1 MNITQWATLASDRLL
16 GRRITGVRYM
26 TDRERNDL
34 AWDCRAL
41 VLELDDGSQVIPS
54 ADCEGNAPGALFI
67 VSHKGYETLPPY

>member
-1 MNITQWATLASDRLL
+1 
-16 GRRITGVRYM
+16 M
-26 TDRERNDL
+26 TEREKNDL

-54 ADCEGNAPGALFI
+54 ADCEGNAPGALFL